1 MLSHRIMKS
10 TKEEEEERVYIG
22 LKLSQNILNVRS
34 SGMEVIEKENELRS
48 EGKDIL
54 FMVCH

>member
-1 MLSHRIMKS
+1 MKS